1 MPLGTEKQMKKAEK
15 TFFVDNL
22 TEELKAAK
30 SVVLVNYSGMGV
42 AKQQELKKQL
52 SEVGSKMIVVK
63 NTLLKLAGE
72 KAGINPQVLEES
84 VLSGQTAL
92 IVSEVDP
99 IGPIQVLG
107 KFAKEN
113 EIPQMKVGIVDGS
126 FQDEGSLKKLATL
139 PGRDVLLGQVL
150 GALMAPSY
158 SLVGVLNA
166 GPQMLVSM
174 LDRKAKS

>member
-1 MPLGTEKQMKKAEK
+1 MKKAEK

-30 SVVLVNYSGMGV
+30 SVILINYTGMGV
-42 AKQQELKKQL
+42 AAQQELKKRL

-63 NTLLKLAGE
+63 NTLLKLAGTS
-72 KAGINPQVLEES
+72 AGIDPKVLEES

-92 IVSEVDP
+92 VLSETDP
-99 IGPIQVLG
+99 VGPVQVLG
-107 KFAKEN
+107 KYAKEN
-113 EIPQMKVGIVDGS
+113 EIPQLKVGIVEGS
-126 FQDEGSLKKLATL
+126 FQDTDSLKKLSTL

-150 GALMAPSY
+150 SALMAPSY